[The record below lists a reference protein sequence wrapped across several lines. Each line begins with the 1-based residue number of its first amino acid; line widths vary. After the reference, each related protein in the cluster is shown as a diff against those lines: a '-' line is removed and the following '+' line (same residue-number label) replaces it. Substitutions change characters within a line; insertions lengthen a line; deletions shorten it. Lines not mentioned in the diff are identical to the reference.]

1 MQNRIRVSNMKKVA
15 VAAIAASA
23 LVLASCSD
31 SGDSGNTA
39 SGGTSAAS
47 SDKTASSKGSS
58 GGASTSASGAATSA
72 AAASSGEAKPA
83 EGASSDAPPLPE
95 NVTPPALP
103 TTTHQPV
110 EGGQPASPEDAKSI
124 EGVVRGITAE
134 TTLRSYMG
142 YIPQHT
148 CKKVLDENGGEKS
161 LDLGQIPDVPLDSY
175 PDFKKAKPTIDSV
188 TDIKVSGDT
197 ASAQVTASTEAEGQ
211 TVATQRFAKENG
223 KWVFCN

>member
-47 SDKTASSKGSS
+47 SDKSASSKGSS
-58 GGASTSASGAATSA
+58 GGASTSASGAAASGA
-72 AAASSGEAKPA
+72 ATSSGAAKPA

-188 TDIKVSGDT
+188 TDIKVAGET
-197 ASAQVTASTEAEGQ
+197 ASAQVTASTEADGQ

>member
-47 SDKTASSKGSS
+47 SDKSASSKGSS
-58 GGASTSASGAATSA
+58 GGASTSASGAAASGA
-72 AAASSGEAKPA
+72 ATSSGEAKPA

-103 TTTHQPV
+103 TTTHQPL

-188 TDIKVSGDT
+188 TDIKVAGET
-197 ASAQVTASTEAEGQ
+197 ASAQVTASTEADGQ

>member
-23 LVLASCSD
+23 LVLASCSA

-47 SDKTASSKGSS
+47 SDKSASSKGSS
-58 GGASTSASGAATSA
+58 GGASTSASGAAASGA
-72 AAASSGEAKPA
+72 ATSSGEAKPA

-188 TDIKVSGDT
+188 TDIKVAGET
-197 ASAQVTASTEAEGQ
+197 ASAQVTASTEADGQ

>member
-1 MQNRIRVSNMKKVA
+1 MQDRIRVSNMKKVA

-31 SGDSGNTA
+31 SGDSGSTA

-47 SDKTASSKGSS
+47 SDKSASSKGSS
-58 GGASTSASGAATSA
+58 GGASTSASGAAASGA
-72 AAASSGEAKPA
+72 ATSSGEAKPA

-188 TDIKVSGDT
+188 TDIKVAGET
-197 ASAQVTASTEAEGQ
+197 ASAQVTASTEADGQ

>member
-47 SDKTASSKGSS
+47 SDKSASSKGSS
-58 GGASTSASGAATSA
+58 GGASTSASGAAASGA
-72 AAASSGEAKPA
+72 ATSSGEAKPA

-110 EGGQPASPEDAKSI
+110 AGGQPASPEDAKSI

-188 TDIKVSGDT
+188 TDIKVAGET
-197 ASAQVTASTEAEGQ
+197 ASAQVTASTEADGQ

>member
-1 MQNRIRVSNMKKVA
+1 MKKVA

-58 GGASTSASGAATSA
+58 GGASTSASAAATSA

-83 EGASSDAPPLPE
+83 EGASEAPPLPE

-197 ASAQVTASTEAEGQ
+197 ASAQVTASTESEGQ

>member
-47 SDKTASSKGSS
+47 SDKSASSKGSG
-58 GGASTSASGAATSA
+58 GGASTSASGAAASGA
-72 AAASSGEAKPA
+72 ATSSGEAKPA

-188 TDIKVSGDT
+188 TDIKVAGET
-197 ASAQVTASTEAEGQ
+197 ASAQVTASTEADGQ

>member
-39 SGGTSAAS
+39 NGGTSAAS

-175 PDFKKAKPTIDSV
+175 PAFKKAKPTIDSV

-197 ASAQVTASTEAEGQ
+197 ASAQVTASTESEGQ

>member
-1 MQNRIRVSNMKKVA
+1 MKKVA

-31 SGDSGNTA
+31 SGDSGSTA

-47 SDKTASSKGSS
+47 SDKSASSKGSS
-58 GGASTSASGAATSA
+58 GGASTSASGAAASGA
-72 AAASSGEAKPA
+72 ATSSGEAKPA

-197 ASAQVTASTEAEGQ
+197 ASAQVTASTESEGQ

>member
-47 SDKTASSKGSS
+47 SDKSASSKGSS
-58 GGASTSASGAATSA
+58 GGASTSASGAAASGAATSP
-72 AAASSGEAKPA
+72 GEAKPA

-188 TDIKVSGDT
+188 TDIKVAGET
-197 ASAQVTASTEAEGQ
+197 ASAQVTASTEADGQ

>member
-58 GGASTSASGAATSA
+58 GGASTSASAAATSA

-83 EGASSDAPPLPE
+83 EGASEAPPLPE

-197 ASAQVTASTEAEGQ
+197 ASAQVTASTESEGQ
-211 TVATQRFAKENG
+211 TIATQRFAKENG

>member
-47 SDKTASSKGSS
+47 SDKSASSKGSS
-58 GGASTSASGAATSA
+58 GGASTSASGAAASGA
-72 AAASSGEAKPA
+72 ATSSGEAKPA

-188 TDIKVSGDT
+188 TDIKVAGDT
-197 ASAQVTASTEAEGQ
+197 ASAQVTASTEADGQ

>member
-47 SDKTASSKGSS
+47 SDKSASSKGSS
-58 GGASTSASGAATSA
+58 GGASTSASGAAASGA
-72 AAASSGEAKPA
+72 ATSSGEAKPA

-110 EGGQPASPEDAKSI
+110 EGGQPSSPEDAKSI

-188 TDIKVSGDT
+188 TDIKVAGET
-197 ASAQVTASTEAEGQ
+197 ASAQVTASTEADGQ

>member
-1 MQNRIRVSNMKKVA
+1 MKKVA

-47 SDKTASSKGSS
+47 SDKSASSKGSS
-58 GGASTSASGAATSA
+58 GGASTSASAAATSA

-83 EGASSDAPPLPE
+83 EGASEAPPLPE

-188 TDIKVSGDT
+188 TDIKVAGET
-197 ASAQVTASTEAEGQ
+197 ASAQVTASTEADGQ

>member
-47 SDKTASSKGSS
+47 SDKSASSKGSS
-58 GGASTSASGAATSA
+58 GGASTSASAAATSA

-83 EGASSDAPPLPE
+83 EGASEAPPLPE

-188 TDIKVSGDT
+188 TDIKVAGET
-197 ASAQVTASTEAEGQ
+197 ASAQVTASTEADGQ

>member
-31 SGDSGNTA
+31 SGDSGSTA

-47 SDKTASSKGSS
+47 RDKSASSKGSS
-58 GGASTSASGAATSA
+58 GGASTSASGAAASGA
-72 AAASSGEAKPA
+72 ATSSGEAKPA

-188 TDIKVSGDT
+188 TDIKVAGET
-197 ASAQVTASTEAEGQ
+197 ASAQVTASTEADGQ

>member
-1 MQNRIRVSNMKKVA
+1 MQNRIRVNNMKKVA

-47 SDKTASSKGSS
+47 SDKSASSKGSS
-58 GGASTSASGAATSA
+58 GGASTSASGAAASGA
-72 AAASSGEAKPA
+72 ATSSGEAKPA

-188 TDIKVSGDT
+188 TDIKVAGET
-197 ASAQVTASTEAEGQ
+197 ASAQVTASTEADGQ

>member
-31 SGDSGNTA
+31 SGDSGSTA

-58 GGASTSASGAATSA
+58 GGASTSASAAATSA
-72 AAASSGEAKPA
+72 SAAASSGEAKPA
-83 EGASSDAPPLPE
+83 EGASEAPPLPE

-197 ASAQVTASTEAEGQ
+197 ASAQVTASTESEGQ

>member
-31 SGDSGNTA
+31 SGDSGSTA

-47 SDKTASSKGSS
+47 SDKSASSKGSS
-58 GGASTSASGAATSA
+58 GGASTSASGAAASGA
-72 AAASSGEAKPA
+72 ATSSGEAKPA

-148 CKKVLDENGGEKS
+148 CKKVLEENGGEKS

-188 TDIKVSGDT
+188 TDIKVAGET
-197 ASAQVTASTEAEGQ
+197 ASAQVTASTEADGQ

>member
-47 SDKTASSKGSS
+47 SDKSASSKGSS
-58 GGASTSASGAATSA
+58 GGASTSASGAAASGA
-72 AAASSGEAKPA
+72 ATSSGEAKSA

-188 TDIKVSGDT
+188 TDIKVAGET
-197 ASAQVTASTEAEGQ
+197 ASAQVTASTEADGQ

>member
-47 SDKTASSKGSS
+47 SDKSASSKGSS

-188 TDIKVSGDT
+188 TDIKVSGET

>member
-1 MQNRIRVSNMKKVA
+1 MKKVA

-47 SDKTASSKGSS
+47 SDKSASSKGSS
-58 GGASTSASGAATSA
+58 GGASTSASGAAASGA
-72 AAASSGEAKPA
+72 ATSSGEAKPA

-103 TTTHQPV
+103 TTTHQPA

-188 TDIKVSGDT
+188 TDIKVAGET
-197 ASAQVTASTEAEGQ
+197 ASAQVTASTEADGQ

>member
-31 SGDSGNTA
+31 SGDSGSTA

-47 SDKTASSKGSS
+47 SDKSASSKGSS
-58 GGASTSASGAATSA
+58 GGASTSASAAASG

>member
-47 SDKTASSKGSS
+47 SDKSASSKGSS
-58 GGASTSASGAATSA
+58 GGASTSASAAATSA

-83 EGASSDAPPLPE
+83 EGASEAPPLPE

-197 ASAQVTASTEAEGQ
+197 ASAQVTASTESEGQ

>member
-31 SGDSGNTA
+31 SGDSGSTA

-47 SDKTASSKGSS
+47 SDKSASSKGSS
-58 GGASTSASGAATSA
+58 GGASTSASGAAASGA
-72 AAASSGEAKPA
+72 ATSSGEAKPA

-188 TDIKVSGDT
+188 TDIKVAGET
-197 ASAQVTASTEAEGQ
+197 ASAQVTASTEADGQ

>member
-39 SGGTSAAS
+39 SSGTSAAS
-47 SDKTASSKGSS
+47 SDKSASSKGSS
-58 GGASTSASGAATSA
+58 GGASTSASGAAASGA
-72 AAASSGEAKPA
+72 ATSSGEAKPA

-188 TDIKVSGDT
+188 TDIKVAGET
-197 ASAQVTASTEAEGQ
+197 ASAQVTASTEADGQ

>member
-31 SGDSGNTA
+31 SGDSGSTA

-47 SDKTASSKGSS
+47 SDKSASSKGSS
-58 GGASTSASGAATSA
+58 GGASTSASGAAASGA
-72 AAASSGEAKPA
+72 ATSSGEAKPA

-188 TDIKVSGDT
+188 TDIKVAGET
-197 ASAQVTASTEAEGQ
+197 ASAQVTASTEADGQ

-223 KWVFCN
+223 KWVVCN

>member
-47 SDKTASSKGSS
+47 SDKSASSKGSR
-58 GGASTSASGAATSA
+58 GGASTSASGAAASGA
-72 AAASSGEAKPA
+72 ATSSGEAKPA

-188 TDIKVSGDT
+188 TDIKVAGET
-197 ASAQVTASTEAEGQ
+197 ASAQVTASTEADGQ

>member
-1 MQNRIRVSNMKKVA
+1 MKKVA

-58 GGASTSASGAATSA
+58 GGASTSASAAATSA

-83 EGASSDAPPLPE
+83 EVASEAPPLPE

-197 ASAQVTASTEAEGQ
+197 ASAQVTASTESEGQ

>member
-58 GGASTSASGAATSA
+58 GGASTSASAAATSA

-83 EGASSDAPPLPE
+83 QGASEAPPLPE

-197 ASAQVTASTEAEGQ
+197 ASAQVTASTESEGQ

>member
-47 SDKTASSKGSS
+47 SDKSASSTGSS
-58 GGASTSASGAATSA
+58 GGASTSASGAAASGA
-72 AAASSGEAKPA
+72 ATSSGEAKPA

-188 TDIKVSGDT
+188 TDIKVAGET
-197 ASAQVTASTEAEGQ
+197 ASAQVTASTEADGQ

>member
-58 GGASTSASGAATSA
+58 GGASTSASGAAASGA
-72 AAASSGEAKPA
+72 ATSSGEAKPA

-188 TDIKVSGDT
+188 TDIKVAGET
-197 ASAQVTASTEAEGQ
+197 ASAQVTASTEADGQ

>member
-1 MQNRIRVSNMKKVA
+1 MKKVA

-31 SGDSGNTA
+31 SGDSGSTA

-83 EGASSDAPPLPE
+83 EGASEAPPLPE

>member
-188 TDIKVSGDT
+188 TDIKVAGET
-197 ASAQVTASTEAEGQ
+197 ASAQVTASTEADGQ

>member
-47 SDKTASSKGSS
+47 SDKTAPSKGSS
-58 GGASTSASGAATSA
+58 GGASTSASAAATSA

-83 EGASSDAPPLPE
+83 EGASEAPPLPE

-197 ASAQVTASTEAEGQ
+197 ASAQVTASTESEGQ

>member
-1 MQNRIRVSNMKKVA
+1 MKKVA

-31 SGDSGNTA
+31 SGDSGSTA

-58 GGASTSASGAATSA
+58 GGASTSASAAATSD

-83 EGASSDAPPLPE
+83 EGASETPPLPE

-197 ASAQVTASTEAEGQ
+197 ASAQVTASTESEGQ

>member
-47 SDKTASSKGSS
+47 SDKSASSKGSS
-58 GGASTSASGAATSA
+58 GGVSTSASGAAASGA
-72 AAASSGEAKPA
+72 ATSSGEAKPA

-188 TDIKVSGDT
+188 TDIKVAGET
-197 ASAQVTASTEAEGQ
+197 ASAQVTASTEADGQ

>member
-47 SDKTASSKGSS
+47 SDKSASSKGSS
-58 GGASTSASGAATSA
+58 GGASTSASGAAASGAVT
-72 AAASSGEAKPA
+72 SSGEAKPA

-188 TDIKVSGDT
+188 TDIKVAGET
-197 ASAQVTASTEAEGQ
+197 ASAQVTASTEADGQ

>member
-1 MQNRIRVSNMKKVA
+1 MKKVA

-47 SDKTASSKGSS
+47 SDKSASSKGSS
-58 GGASTSASGAATSA
+58 GGASTSASAAASG

>member
-47 SDKTASSKGSS
+47 SDKSASSKGSS
-58 GGASTSASGAATSA
+58 GGASTSASGAAASGA
-72 AAASSGEAKPA
+72 ATSSGEAKPA

-188 TDIKVSGDT
+188 TDIKVAGET
-197 ASAQVTASTEAEGQ
+197 ASAQVTASTEADGQ